1 MQIEMQ
7 RRPLFESELLQ
18 AVHVRARAASA
29 APGDVERQPANVVVF
44 PLAGVF
50 AKHDGPRRHSLATP
64 EHATLIACHTP
75 YRISLPGAV
84 GDQCLTLRFS
94 PDALA
99 RVAPQVMHGECFD
112 MTRFRPQV
120 LLPAR
125 LALARSVL
133 WRCCSSGTGDA
144 LRIEEL
150 GVGVLVSTLAL
161 ARQRAHARESA
172 IQRRRIARVVEA
184 VSLDPT
190 RKWTLASL
198 AELTGVSP
206 WHLAHGF
213 RALTGVS
220 LYQYVLRARLSRTL
234 PALLESDADLASIA
248 LDAGFASHSHFTARF
263 HALFGWTP
271 RALRRHANG
280 RIARE
285 LSKIVT
291 ARAERS
297 V

>member
-18 AVHVRARAASA
+18 AVYVRARAASA
-29 APGDVERQPANVVVF
+29 APGQVERQDSNVVVL

-50 AKHDGPRRHSLATP
+50 AKHDGPRRHALATP
-64 EHATLIACHTP
+64 EHATLIARHTP

-84 GDQCLTLRFS
+84 GDECLTLRFS

-99 RVAPQVMHGECFD
+99 RVAPQVMRSERFD
-112 MTRFRPQV
+112 MARFRSQV
-120 LLPAR
+120 LLPVR

-150 GVGVLVSTLAL
+150 GVGVLLGTLAL
-161 ARQRAHARESA
+161 ARERALQDTSA
-172 IQRRRIARVVEA
+172 LQRRRVARVIEA
-184 VSLDPT
+184 VSLDPA

-198 AELTGVSP
+198 AELAGISP

-213 RALTGVS
+213 RAATGLS
-220 LYQYVLRARLSRTL
+220 LYRYVLHARLSRTL
-234 PALLESDADLASIA
+234 PAVLESDAELASIA
-248 LDAGFASHSHFTARF
+248 LDAGFSSHSHFTARF

-271 RALRRHANG
+271 HVLRRHANG

-291 ARAERS
+291 AHVE
-297 V
+297 VGV